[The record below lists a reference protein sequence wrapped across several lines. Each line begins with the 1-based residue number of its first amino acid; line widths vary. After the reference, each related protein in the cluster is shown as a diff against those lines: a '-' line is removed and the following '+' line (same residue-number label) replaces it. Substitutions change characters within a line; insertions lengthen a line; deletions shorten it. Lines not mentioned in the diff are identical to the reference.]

1 MNLKLRRAILLAFS
15 LILVA
20 SASRPLI
27 YSVFAKPGAHAGE
40 VPQDQEVDLQLE
52 PQRTTFVNLP
62 LIEENS
68 ARDPSGTPPGAV
80 LISEQSQEVTT
91 TPTPTPIPQQGASVN
106 IPIVLGALAIILVV
120 ILAWFFVYYLPGR
133 RSSP

>member
-1 MNLKLRRAILLAFS
+1 MNLKLKRAILLAFS
-15 LILVA
+15 IILVA
-20 SASRPLI
+20 SAYKPFF
-27 YSVFAKPGAHAGE
+27 YSVLAKPGAHAGE
-40 VPQDQEVDLQLE
+40 FPQHQEVDLQLE
-52 PQRTTFVNLP
+52 PQGTTFVNLP

-68 ARDPSGTPPGAV
+68 ARDPSGASADTV
-80 LISEQSQEVTT
+80 LISELSQEVTI